1 MRYLGRISEWRDDQ
15 GYGFITPNAG
25 GERVFFH
32 ITAFKRLS
40 RRPVG
45 NELVNFVRSSDGQG
59 RLRAE
64 QVEYVAL
71 QGRSRERSGASV
83 PLILFAGVFLAT
95 VGALALTGKLPMP
108 VLVAYFTLSCITF
121 AVYAWDKSA
130 AQEGRWRTQESTL
143 QLLALLGGWPG
154 GICAQQV
161 LRHKSRKESF
171 QFVFWLAVAVNVS
184 VFGWLLSDAGSRF
197 LASLISG

>member
-32 ITAFKRLS
+32 ITAFKQHS

-45 NELVNFVRSSDGQG
+45 NELVNFVKSSDGQG

-64 QVEYVAL
+64 QVEYVSP
-71 QGRSRERSGASV
+71 GRSREQSGASV
-83 PLILFAGVFLAT
+83 PLMLFAGLYLAV
-95 VGALALTGKLPMP
+95 VGALALAGRIPMP
-108 VLVAYFTLSCITF
+108 LLFAYLALSSFIYI
-121 AVYAWDKSA
+121 VYYVDKSA
-130 AQEGRWRTQESTL
+130 AQEGRWRTPESTL

-154 GICAQQV
+154 GICAQQI

-184 VFGWLLSDAGSRF
+184 VFGWLLSDGGARF
-197 LASLISG
+197 LARLING